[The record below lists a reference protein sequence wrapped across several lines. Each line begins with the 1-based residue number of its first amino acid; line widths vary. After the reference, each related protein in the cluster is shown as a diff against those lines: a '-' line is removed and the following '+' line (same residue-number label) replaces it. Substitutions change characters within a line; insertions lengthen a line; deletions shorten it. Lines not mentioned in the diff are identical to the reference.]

1 MQDHKLRDLQGVQM
15 KPYRVLVVDDEQLIC
30 WSLSEALVNAGY
42 SVETACS
49 GAEAREK
56 FHSFSPHIALLDVAL
71 PDVSGLELLE
81 KFKQEDESLI
91 AIMITANAHLDS
103 TIRAL
108 KLGAEDYISK
118 PFKLDKVEQTIA
130 DAVKKLRLNTTAE
143 TVRQNADRRVDC
155 NQLIG
160 NSPKMIEVFKMIKV
174 CAETDCKTVLI
185 LGESGTGKDL
195 AARALH
201 QYSAR
206 ADMPFID
213 VNCAAI
219 PENLLENE
227 LFGHEKGAYTDAS
240 NRERGIFECAEGG
253 TVFLDEIGDMPLT
266 MQAKILKVIEN
277 KRYRRLG
284 GKEDLEANVR
294 IIAATNQNLPKL
306 VSEGRFRGD
315 LFFRL
320 NVLTIHLPPL
330 RERRE
335 TIPNMAAHFVDLM
348 NIEYGKSIQ
357 GIAFDTLEC
366 LRQYEWPGNCR
377 ELRHAIERAVMLE
390 QNKVLTL
397 DHLPAEVTSSYVP
410 KGKSVEHTPQQGSS
424 KVILPPEGI
433 SIEQVEMELLQQAL
447 SRFGGNQT
455 KAAQCLGITRDTL
468 RYRMKKFNLED
479 GPKKA
484 LYTEQKEKAG

>member
-1 MQDHKLRDLQGVQM
+1 M

-42 SVETACS
+42 TVETAGS
-49 GAEAREK
+49 GAEAKEK
-56 FHSFSPHIALLDVAL
+56 FNAFAPHITLLDVAL
-71 PDVSGLELLE
+71 PDISGLELLE
-81 KFKQEDESLI
+81 IFKQADDNLI

-118 PFKLDKVEQTIA
+118 PFKLDKVEQTIE
-130 DAVKKLRLNTTAE
+130 DAVKKICLKDSVGS
-143 TVRQNADRRVDC
+143 VRQSAERSVDC

-240 NRERGIFECAEGG
+240 NKERGIFECAEGG
-253 TVFLDEIGDMPLT
+253 TVFLDEIGDMPLA

-306 VSEGRFRGD
+306 VSEGKFRGD

-320 NVLTIHLPPL
+320 NVLTINLPPL

-357 GIAFDTLEC
+357 GIAADTLEC
-366 LRQYEWPGNCR
+366 LMQYDWPGNCR
-377 ELRHAIERAVMLE
+377 ELRHSIERAVMLE
-390 QNKVLTL
+390 QKKVLSL
-397 DHLPAEVTSSYVP
+397 DHLPDEVSASYRP
-410 KGKSVEHTPQQGSS
+410 RGKTLNHEPQQGHG

-433 SIEQVEMELLQQAL
+433 SIEKVEMELLQQAL

-479 GPKKA
+479 GPKKTG
-484 LYTEQKEKAG
+484 YPEPREKIG